1 MWQKSAKTSLV
12 LGFALAWSGT
22 VWAQSNPCA
31 TAYEKAQEQRSE
43 QRLREAR
50 HTLEACV
57 APTCS
62 EFVRTECGRWLVE
75 VESSLPSVVLAAKK
89 DGKEVEAV
97 RVSYDGQPLV
107 EVLDGKAVSID
118 PGPHTLTFEAVGA
131 EPISMKLVFREGE
144 KNRLITAQLGGV
156 ETLATPSQPVAA
168 STATEPVTTKSS
180 NWLPYG
186 LGGLGVLGVVGFA
199 VLGAVG
205 NSELKDR
212 ERTCAPKC
220 NDSDVSSVRMKYVLA
235 DVSLGVGVVSI
246 GVASYLF
253 FTTPRNPQR
262 HAAIRPASDV
272 DVRFLKDGGYA
283 SMRVTF

>member
-1 MWQKSAKTSLV
+1 MWQKSATTSLM
-12 LGFALAWSGT
+12 LGFALTSPSA

-31 TAYEKAQEQRSE
+31 TAYEQAQEQRSE

-75 VESSLPSVVLAAKK
+75 VESSLPSVVLAARK

-97 RVSYDGQPLV
+97 RVSCDGQPLV
-107 EVLDGKAVSID
+107 EVLDGKAVSVD
-118 PGPHTLTFEAVGA
+118 PGPHTLTFETAGA

-156 ETLATPSQPVAA
+156 ETPAMPSQPVDAN
-168 STATEPVTTKSS
+168 TATEPVASKSS
-180 NWLPYG
+180 SWLPYG
-186 LGGLGVLGVVGFA
+186 LGGLGVLGIAGFA
-199 VLGAVG
+199 VLGMVG

-212 ERTCAPKC
+212 ERTCAPTC
-220 NDSDVSSVRMKYVLA
+220 NDSDVSSVRTKYLLA
-235 DVSLGVGVVSI
+235 DVSLGVGVVSL

-262 HAAIRPASDV
+262 HTAIRTTSDV
-272 DVRFLKDGGYA
+272 DVRFQKDGGYA